1 MWFLG
6 RLYAITA
13 SKNLLVDKDVES
25 FKKNMYVFAKL
36 SILGKESRNFLGW
49 DRVSFWGIIMSNNPV
64 LLEFI
69 EKYINIIAYE
79 REGYKYK
86 KSEANCY
93 LTRTILLAIK
103 GDWEKVIERSDIY
116 LVNPSK
122 EPYYKYTYLEFEFLK
137 ALAKK
142 DIDKMKESI
151 NSMLDIKIARKMLYD
166 MENYFDFYL
175 QIFAL
180 IYLKIALH
188 HGIDLGIDSDIAPK
202 ELIDNTPADSYP
214 EPYDFMKDFDFYLQI
229 YALIYAK
236 IALYHGID
244 LEVDSDIAPKELIDN
259 TPAKEYPEPYE
270 FMKKFDLKTITAED
284 WKAWIYEYH
293 PEPEEL
299 KEDEEKGYFFI

>member
-1 MWFLG
+1 MLVSKKKYNESVKYVVESYNEEREEEKETLNYIIEKKGSPLNCMWLLG
-6 RLYAITA
+6 RLHAITA

-202 ELIDNTPADSYP
+202 ELIDNTPAGSYP
-214 EPYDFMKDFDFYLQI
+214 EPYDFMKDFDF
-229 YALIYAK
+229 
-236 IALYHGID
+236 
-244 LEVDSDIAPKELIDN
+244 
-259 TPAKEYPEPYE
+259 
-270 FMKKFDLKTITAED
+270 KTITAEG
-284 WKAWIYEYH
+284 WKAWIYRYH
-293 PEPEEL
+293 KNPEKLKKEE
-299 KEDEEKGYFFI
+299 EEGYFI

>member
-1 MWFLG
+1 
-6 RLYAITA
+6 
-13 SKNLLVDKDVES
+13 
-25 FKKNMYVFAKL
+25 MYIFAKL
-36 SILGKESRNFLGW
+36 SILGKESRDFLGW
-49 DRVSFWGIIMSNNPV
+49 DRISFWGIIMSNNPV

-116 LVNPSK
+116 LLNPSK
-122 EPYYKYTYLEFEFLK
+122 ELYHKYTYLEFEFLK

-180 IYLKIALH
+180 IYLKIALY

-214 EPYDFMKDFDFYLQI
+214 EPYDFMKDFDF
-229 YALIYAK
+229 K
-236 IALYHGID
+236 
-244 LEVDSDIAPKELIDN
+244 V
-259 TPAKEYPEPYE
+259 
-270 FMKKFDLKTITAED
+270 ITAEE
-284 WKAWIYEYH
+284 WKNWIYKYH
-293 PEPEEL
+293 KNPEKLKKEE
-299 KEDEEKGYFFI
+299 EEGYFI

>member
-1 MWFLG
+1 MLVSKKKYNESVKYVVESYNEEREEEKETLNYIIEKKGSPLNCMWLLG
-6 RLYAITA
+6 RLHAITA

-202 ELIDNTPADSYP
+202 ELIDNTPADSYS
-214 EPYDFMKDFDFYLQI
+214 EPYDFMKDFDF
-229 YALIYAK
+229 
-236 IALYHGID
+236 
-244 LEVDSDIAPKELIDN
+244 
-259 TPAKEYPEPYE
+259 
-270 FMKKFDLKTITAED
+270 KTITAEE
-284 WKAWIYEYH
+284 WKAWIYRYH
-293 PEPEEL
+293 KNPEKLKKEE
-299 KEDEEKGYFFI
+299 EEGYFI

>member
-6 RLYAITA
+6 RLHAITA

-25 FKKNMYVFAKL
+25 FKKNMYIFAKL
-36 SILGKESRNFLGW
+36 SILGKESRDFLGW
-49 DRVSFWGIIMSNNPV
+49 DRISFWGIIMSNNPV
-64 LLEFI
+64 LLE
-69 EKYINIIAYE
+69 
-79 REGYKYK
+79 
-86 KSEANCY
+86 
-93 LTRTILLAIK
+93 IK

-116 LVNPSK
+116 LLNPSK
-122 EPYYKYTYLEFEFLK
+122 EPYHKYTYLEFEFLK

-180 IYLKIALH
+180 IYLKIALY

-214 EPYDFMKDFDFYLQI
+214 EPYDFMKDFDF
-229 YALIYAK
+229 K
-236 IALYHGID
+236 
-244 LEVDSDIAPKELIDN
+244 V
-259 TPAKEYPEPYE
+259 
-270 FMKKFDLKTITAED
+270 ITAEE
-284 WKAWIYEYH
+284 WKNWIYKYH
-293 PEPEEL
+293 KNPEKL
-299 KEDEEKGYFFI
+299 KEEEEEGYFI

>member
-1 MWFLG
+1 MLVSKKIYNESVKYVVESYNEEREEEKETLNYIIEKKGSPLNCMWLLG
-6 RLYAITA
+6 RLHAITA

-188 HGIDLGIDSDIAPK
+188 HGIDLGIDSNIAPK
-202 ELIDNTPADSYP
+202 ELIDNTPADSYS
-214 EPYDFMKDFDFYLQI
+214 EPYDFMKDFDF
-229 YALIYAK
+229 
-236 IALYHGID
+236 
-244 LEVDSDIAPKELIDN
+244 
-259 TPAKEYPEPYE
+259 
-270 FMKKFDLKTITAED
+270 KTITAEG
-284 WKAWIYEYH
+284 WKAWIYRYH
-293 PEPEEL
+293 KNPEKLKKEE
-299 KEDEEKGYFFI
+299 EEGYFI

>member
-1 MWFLG
+1 MLVSKKKYNESVKYVVESYNEEQEEEKETLNYIIEKKGSPLNCMWLLG
-6 RLYAITA
+6 RLHAITA

-25 FKKNMYVFAKL
+25 FKKNMYIFAKL
-36 SILGKESRNFLGW
+36 SILGKESRDFLGW
-49 DRVSFWGIIMSNNPV
+49 DRISFWGIIMSNNSV

-116 LVNPSK
+116 LLNPSK
-122 EPYYKYTYLEFEFLK
+122 EPYHKYTYLEFEFLK

-180 IYLKIALH
+180 IYLKIALY
-188 HGIDLGIDSDIAPK
+188 HGIDLVIDSDIAPK
-202 ELIDNTPADSYP
+202 ELIDNTPTDSYP
-214 EPYDFMKDFDFYLQI
+214 EPYDFMKDFDF
-229 YALIYAK
+229 
-236 IALYHGID
+236 
-244 LEVDSDIAPKELIDN
+244 
-259 TPAKEYPEPYE
+259 
-270 FMKKFDLKTITAED
+270 KTITAEG
-284 WKAWIYEYH
+284 WKAWIYRYH
-293 PEPEEL
+293 KNPEKLKKEE
-299 KEDEEKGYFFI
+299 EEGYFI

>member
-1 MWFLG
+1 MLVSKKIYNESVKYVVESYNEEREEEKETLNYIIEKKGSPLNCMWLLG
-6 RLYAITA
+6 RLHAITA

-36 SILGKESRNFLGW
+36 GILGKESRNFLGW

-86 KSEANCY
+86 KSEANFY

-202 ELIDNTPADSYP
+202 ELIDNTPTDSYS
-214 EPYDFMKDFDFYLQI
+214 EPYDFMKDFDF
-229 YALIYAK
+229 
-236 IALYHGID
+236 
-244 LEVDSDIAPKELIDN
+244 
-259 TPAKEYPEPYE
+259 
-270 FMKKFDLKTITAED
+270 KTITAEE
-284 WKAWIYEYH
+284 WKAWIYRYH
-293 PEPEEL
+293 KNPEKLKKEE
-299 KEDEEKGYFFI
+299 EEGYFI

>member
-1 MWFLG
+1 MLVGKKKFDEKFKHVLG
-6 RLYAITA
+6 IIEYSLDRVEREKRRLNLITNKEGDPLSCITMLGHDFHQMA
-13 SKNLLVDKDVES
+13 SVNLLVDKDVES
-25 FKKNMYVFAKL
+25 FKKNMYIFAKL
-36 SILGKESRNFLGW
+36 SILGKESRDFLGW
-49 DRVSFWGIIMSNNPV
+49 DRISFWGIIMSNNPV

-116 LVNPSK
+116 LLNPSK
-122 EPYYKYTYLEFEFLK
+122 EPYHKYTYLEFEFLK

-180 IYLKIALH
+180 IYLKIALY

-214 EPYDFMKDFDFYLQI
+214 EPYDFMKDFDF
-229 YALIYAK
+229 K
-236 IALYHGID
+236 
-244 LEVDSDIAPKELIDN
+244 V
-259 TPAKEYPEPYE
+259 
-270 FMKKFDLKTITAED
+270 ITAEE
-284 WKAWIYEYH
+284 WKNWIYKYH
-293 PEPEEL
+293 KNPEKLKKEE
-299 KEDEEKGYFFI
+299 EEGYFI

>member
-1 MWFLG
+1 
-6 RLYAITA
+6 
-13 SKNLLVDKDVES
+13 
-25 FKKNMYVFAKL
+25 MYIFAKL
-36 SILGKESRNFLGW
+36 SILGKESRDFLGW
-49 DRVSFWGIIMSNNPV
+49 DRISFWGIIMSNNPV

-188 HGIDLGIDSDIAPK
+188 HGIDLGIDSNIAPK

-214 EPYDFMKDFDFYLQI
+214 EPYDFMKDFDF
-229 YALIYAK
+229 
-236 IALYHGID
+236 
-244 LEVDSDIAPKELIDN
+244 
-259 TPAKEYPEPYE
+259 
-270 FMKKFDLKTITAED
+270 KTITAEG
-284 WKAWIYEYH
+284 WKAWIYRYH
-293 PEPEEL
+293 KNPEKLKKEE
-299 KEDEEKGYFFI
+299 EEGYFI

>member
-1 MWFLG
+1 MLVSKKIYNESVKYVVESYNEEREEEKETLNYIIEKKGSPLNCMWLLG
-6 RLYAITA
+6 RLHAITA

-69 EKYINIIAYE
+69 ERYINIIAYE

-202 ELIDNTPADSYP
+202 ELIENTPADSHP
-214 EPYDFMKDFDFYLQI
+214 EPYDFMKDFDF
-229 YALIYAK
+229 
-236 IALYHGID
+236 
-244 LEVDSDIAPKELIDN
+244 
-259 TPAKEYPEPYE
+259 
-270 FMKKFDLKTITAED
+270 KTITAEE
-284 WKAWIYEYH
+284 WKAWIYRYH
-293 PEPEEL
+293 KNPEKLKKEE
-299 KEDEEKGYFFI
+299 EEGYFI

>member
-1 MWFLG
+1 MLVSKKIYNESVKYVVESYNEEREEEKETLNYIIEKKGSPLNCMWLLG
-6 RLYAITA
+6 RLHAITA
-13 SKNLLVDKDVES
+13 SKNLLVDKDVEN

-36 SILGKESRNFLGW
+36 GILGKESRNFLGW

-202 ELIDNTPADSYP
+202 ELIDNTPTDSYS
-214 EPYDFMKDFDFYLQI
+214 EPYDFMKDFDF
-229 YALIYAK
+229 
-236 IALYHGID
+236 
-244 LEVDSDIAPKELIDN
+244 
-259 TPAKEYPEPYE
+259 
-270 FMKKFDLKTITAED
+270 KTITAEE
-284 WKAWIYEYH
+284 WKAWIYRYH
-293 PEPEEL
+293 KNPEKLKKEE
-299 KEDEEKGYFFI
+299 EEGYFI

>member
-1 MWFLG
+1 MLVSKKIYNESVKYVVESYNEEQEEEKETLNYIIEKKGSPLNCMWLLG
-6 RLYAITA
+6 RLHAITA

-49 DRVSFWGIIMSNNPV
+49 DRVSFWGIIMSNNPI

-202 ELIDNTPADSYP
+202 ELIDNTPTDSYS
-214 EPYDFMKDFDFYLQI
+214 EPYDFMKDFDF
-229 YALIYAK
+229 
-236 IALYHGID
+236 
-244 LEVDSDIAPKELIDN
+244 
-259 TPAKEYPEPYE
+259 
-270 FMKKFDLKTITAED
+270 KTITAEE
-284 WKAWIYEYH
+284 WKAWIYRYH
-293 PEPEEL
+293 KNPEKLKKEE
-299 KEDEEKGYFFI
+299 EEGYFI

>member
-1 MWFLG
+1 MLVSKKIYNESVKYVVESYNEEREEEKETLNYIIEKKGSPLNCMWLLG
-6 RLYAITA
+6 RLHAITA

-202 ELIDNTPADSYP
+202 ELIDNTLADSYS
-214 EPYDFMKDFDFYLQI
+214 EPYDFMKDFDF
-229 YALIYAK
+229 
-236 IALYHGID
+236 
-244 LEVDSDIAPKELIDN
+244 
-259 TPAKEYPEPYE
+259 
-270 FMKKFDLKTITAED
+270 KTITAEE
-284 WKAWIYEYH
+284 WKAWIYRYH
-293 PEPEEL
+293 KNPEKLKKEE
-299 KEDEEKGYFFI
+299 EEGYFI

>member
-1 MWFLG
+1 MLVSKKIYNESVKYVVESYNEEREEEKETLNYIIEKKGSPLNCMWLLG
-6 RLYAITA
+6 RLHAITA

-202 ELIDNTPADSYP
+202 ELIDNTPADSYS
-214 EPYDFMKDFDFYLQI
+214 EPYDFMKDFDF
-229 YALIYAK
+229 
-236 IALYHGID
+236 
-244 LEVDSDIAPKELIDN
+244 
-259 TPAKEYPEPYE
+259 
-270 FMKKFDLKTITAED
+270 KTITAEE
-284 WKAWIYEYH
+284 WKAWIYRYH
-293 PEPEEL
+293 KNPEKLKKEE
-299 KEDEEKGYFFI
+299 EEGYFI